1 MLLVDPPHKVHFLA
15 DHGGPVLQACMR
27 ACGNLGDCD
36 EGIFTDDPN
45 LNKRIHLYPLI
56 YRYKLT
62 ALKAQY
68 YEQKLHSRNEQ
79 VILYYACCLD
89 EELQADG

>member
-1 MLLVDPPHKVHFLA
+1 MHE
-15 DHGGPVLQACMR
+15 ACD
-27 ACGNLGDCD
+27 NFGDYD
-36 EGIFTDDPN
+36 DGIFADDPS
-45 LNKRIHLYPLI
+45 LNKRIHLYPLL
-56 YRYKLT
+56 YPLQNWQLFT
-62 ALKAQY
+62 QY